1 MTCAPTATRTRDL
14 PLRRSFVCSR
24 LNAAML
30 ARPRLLVVLVLLDV
44 ARFGSLWAR
53 GGHAVRVMR
62 QETRADERN
71 RTVDLLLTMSIPGR
85 DLTAA
90 MLVRAGL
97 VVVLAPINVSRFCS
111 ILARGWHAPPPVRLA
126 LPQIHSAFLSC

>member
-1 MTCAPTATRTRDL
+1 
-14 PLRRSFVCSR
+14 
-24 LNAAML
+24 ML
-30 ARPRLLVVLVLLDV
+30 ARPRLLVALVLLDV

-85 DLTAA
+85 DSTAA
-90 MLVRAGL
+90 MLVRAGF
-97 VVVLAPINVSRFCS
+97 VVVLVLVNVSGFRLV
-111 ILARGWHAPPPVRLA
+111 LARGWHGPT
-126 LPQIHSAFLSC
+126 LPYQGMPSQAHAFAYRD